1 MRSIRTPRSSSRPAG
16 AICNATSSERFGSGT
31 SLALAKPVRT
41 NGMPA
46 PTNDG
51 QVAQHYESESSA
63 LRRGLVVDDDID
75 AAEALGGLLRDCG
88 HEVATADAAPQALER
103 GRPHP
108 TEAVLVVV

>member
-41 NGMPA
+41 NSMPA

-51 QVAQHYESESSA
+51 QVVQDYESESSA
-63 LRRGLVVDDDID
+63 LRSEEHTSELQSLAYLVCR
-75 AAEALGGLLRDCG
+75 LL
-88 HEVATADAAPQALER
+88 LEKKNGCSR
-103 GRPHP
+103 ASP
-108 TEAVLVVV
+108 LQ